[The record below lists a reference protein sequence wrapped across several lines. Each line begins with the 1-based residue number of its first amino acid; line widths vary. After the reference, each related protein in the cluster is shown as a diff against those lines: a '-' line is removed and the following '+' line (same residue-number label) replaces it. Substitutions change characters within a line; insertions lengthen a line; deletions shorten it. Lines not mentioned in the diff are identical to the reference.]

1 VINLMDALK
10 RSIEEAKPAA
20 ESRPRKPAAKAPPAA
35 AEPKKRRK
43 SA

>member
-20 ESRPRKPAAKAPPAA
+20 ESRPRKPAAKAPAS
-35 AEPKKRRK
+35 EPKKKRK